1 MWAGTRLM
9 SAGSGMHVLAM
20 RTVAPVHPRARAC
33 THPPACAAG
42 ARARA
47 RPPQNATA
55 EFVTAR
61 SFPCRPR
68 QLKRRPPAR
77 AATVSLAALTS
88 RMLIHASPSL
98 CVLSVCA
105 ISLISLSILNIPR
118 RAGRPRQRRNKK
130 TVARVRAQGSARA
143 QTLNHAPWRAR
154 NGQHARLMALWATY
168 PPLPSLRARARTRP
182 AAPVAPSSA

>member
-1 MWAGTRLM
+1 MLLQVGVPVQSVEGMWAGTRLM

-42 ARARA
+42 AHARA

-68 QLKRRPPAR
+68 QLNRRPPAR
-77 AATVSLAALTS
+77 AATVSLAALTL

-98 CVLSVCA
+98 CVLNVRA
-105 ISLISLSILNIPR
+105 ISLISLISR
-118 RAGRPRQRRNKK
+118 GEQAGGDSVETRKRLPAFVRKGP
-130 TVARVRAQGSARA
+130 RVR
-143 QTLNHAPWRAR
+143 
-154 NGQHARLMALWATY
+154 
-168 PPLPSLRARARTRP
+168 RP
-182 AAPVAPSSA
+182 